1 MGFFH
6 YRWFSAVQM
15 VERNEYRN
23 HGAQA
28 VGMLTAQ
35 MENKDY
41 ASFIK
46 WLAKLSRSAKVM
58 ELPPLVASLHEKQKS
73 GCISVQQA
81 R

>member
-1 MGFFH
+1 M
-6 YRWFSAVQM
+6 QM

-58 ELPPLVASLHEKQKS
+58 ELPPLVVSLHKKQKS

-81 R
+81 TQQAR

>member
-1 MGFFH
+1 
-6 YRWFSAVQM
+6 M

-41 ASFIK
+41 ATFVR
-46 WLAKLSRSAKVM
+46 WLAKLSRSVKVT
-58 ELPPLVASLHEKQKS
+58 LLLPLVLSL
-73 GCISVQQA
+73 
-81 R
+81 